1 MGIPEESNRS
11 YWPNT
16 ALPPH
21 QRSARQVSGS
31 PERGAHAVQ
40 EAGGHKRHK
49 TFTQRDTRDQA
60 QLPGLQALISHL
72 QLSGNTHE
80 WNAGLLS
87 PHCPHG
93 QVCTYA
99 ECVEEA
105 TPANANLKPHPIRGY
120 SWGTQVCW
128 ATVREARGMLGETKG
143 LAAKGLRP
151 RNPGHGGGSHPPQH
165 GHPEGV
171 SGAFHSITL

>member
-1 MGIPEESNRS
+1 M
-11 YWPNT
+11 
-16 ALPPH
+16 
-21 QRSARQVSGS
+21 SGS

>member
-1 MGIPEESNRS
+1 M
-11 YWPNT
+11 
-16 ALPPH
+16 
-21 QRSARQVSGS
+21 SGS

-72 QLSGNTHE
+72 QLSGNTPE

-99 ECVEEA
+99 ECVGEA